1 MQKSVLV
8 EIVTS
13 LQKKETR
20 EVSKWLRSPAHNQ
33 RKDVID
39 LFDYMIKYAT
49 DFSEAYQKER
59 AWKAI
64 YPNQAYDDAYMRQ
77 VMYFLLKA
85 IEEYLVFTDFMNDR
99 VKFHWQSHTEKK
111 SWKKPTDRLTAWAGI
126 RWKPSLCETTGT
138 CSTGFFWLRRN
149 MNT

>member
-13 LQKKETR
+13 LQKKEIR
-20 EVSKWLRSPAHNQ
+20 EISKWLKSPAHNQ

-39 LFDYMIKYAT
+39 LFDYMIKYAA

-59 AWKAI
+59 AWKAV
-64 YPNQAYDDAYMRQ
+64 YPKQAYDDAYMRQ

-99 VKFHWQSHTEKK
+99 VKFQLSLARSYRKK
-111 SWKKPTDRLTAWAGI
+111 SWKKLTDRLTASAGI
-126 RWKPSLCETTGT
+126 RWKHNRCETTGT
-138 CSTGFFWLRRN
+138 C
-149 MNT
+149 